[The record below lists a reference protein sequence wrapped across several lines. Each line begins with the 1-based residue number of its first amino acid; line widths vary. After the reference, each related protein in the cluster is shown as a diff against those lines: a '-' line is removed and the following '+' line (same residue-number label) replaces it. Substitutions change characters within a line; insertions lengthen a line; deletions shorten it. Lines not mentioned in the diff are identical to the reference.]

1 MAFKRRRSYP
11 QSVMTKATLSKTTL
25 TQSHQTPSWLD
36 TVSKDDDSLCG
47 AIRAGK
53 PASDFADV
61 IYPSGYW

>member
-1 MAFKRRRSYP
+1 
-11 QSVMTKATLSKTTL
+11 MTKAALSKTTL

-53 PASDFADV
+53 PASHFADV